1 MGTRSSVRLSQR
13 QFERLVGLESERL
26 PIAEIHRRWAC
37 WAVENGLTRPSY
49 ERTRTLVHELRRFR
63 RHQVRTRDV
72 LLDIAFRHRDP
83 RDLEAHL
90 SGLPIPRI

>member
-13 QFERLVGLESERL
+13 QFERLVDLDNTRM
-26 PIAEIHRRWAC
+26 PIMEIHRRWAG

-49 ERTRTLVHELRRFR
+49 ERTRTLVHELRKLR

-72 LLDIAFRHRDP
+72 LFEIAFARRDP
-83 RDLEAHL
+83 RDLETHL
-90 SGLPIPRI
+90 SGLPIRRL

>member
-1 MGTRSSVRLSQR
+1 
-13 QFERLVGLESERL
+13 
-26 PIAEIHRRWAC
+26 
-37 WAVENGLTRPSY
+37 
-49 ERTRTLVHELRRFR
+49 
-63 RHQVRTRDV
+63 VRTRDV